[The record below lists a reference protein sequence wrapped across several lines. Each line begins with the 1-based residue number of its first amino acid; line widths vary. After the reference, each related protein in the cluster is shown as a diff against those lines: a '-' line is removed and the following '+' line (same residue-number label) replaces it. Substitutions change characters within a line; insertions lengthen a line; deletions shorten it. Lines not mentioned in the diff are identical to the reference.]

1 MLLKVHPS
9 TFYHVQKIY
18 YCLIGRTTLVI
29 AHRLSTIRNAD
40 KIIVLEKG
48 EVVEEGDHETLMKTK
63 GTYFNLLQQQNLRQ
77 AEEEEKFESEKQE
90 YKVFLS
96 AVPND
101 DSNERRCRQTTIV
114 SLAPSILAALYREI
128 NLNADNNQDGNKGKK
143 IKVIQ
148 LVE

>member
-1 MLLKVHPS
+1 
-9 TFYHVQKIY
+9 
-18 YCLIGRTTLVI
+18 LIGRTTLVI

-128 NLNADNNQDGNKGKK
+128 NLNADNNQDENEGKK